1 MSKEKV
7 VLNALVSGDFR
18 ITAHAYDQML
28 ARGVQKQDI
37 MKTARTCIDYV
48 EQESDKFEVVGYD
61 GYGDELSVIAAY
73 DGSVLVVTVFG
84 GRE

>member
-7 VLNALVSGDFR
+7 VLDALISGDFR

-28 ARGVQKQDI
+28 VRGVQKPDI
-37 MKTARTCIDYV
+37 MVAARTCVDSV
-48 EQESDKFEVVGYD
+48 EQEPDKFEVLGYD
-61 GYGDELSVIAAY
+61 GYGEELSVIAAY
-73 DGSVLVVTVFG
+73 DGCVLVVTVFG